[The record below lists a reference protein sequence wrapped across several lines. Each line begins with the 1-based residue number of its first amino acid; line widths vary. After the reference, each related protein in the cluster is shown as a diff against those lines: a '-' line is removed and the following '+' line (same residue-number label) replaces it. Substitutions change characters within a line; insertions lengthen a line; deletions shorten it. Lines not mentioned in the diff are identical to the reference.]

1 MLIVFAFLIAL
12 IRTTKETTRWLQ
24 ETKWIKSAKLV
35 LQWLRDEEY
44 DVDKEQKEVAELQEK
59 GRIFCRKI
67 IRVQHSNPI
76 WLFLQDF
83 V

>member
-1 MLIVFAFLIAL
+1 MLTVLAFLMAL
-12 IRTTKETTRWLQ
+12 MYKD
-24 ETKWIKSAKLV
+24 AKFV

-44 DVDKEQKEVAELQEK
+44 DVDKEQKEVADLELQEK
-59 GRIFCRKI
+59 GRIFCKKI
-67 IRVQHSNPI
+67 IRVQYSNPI